1 MFVKRNA
8 FYRIVVIS
16 ICFLLVGISLF
27 IPLAGQI
34 EENPVLF
41 YSILGV
47 FLFLYVG
54 CCVGNELYIR
64 FRYKGKDEDE

>member
-1 MFVKRNA
+1 MFIKRNA

-41 YSILGV
+41 YSVLGV
-47 FLFLYVG
+47 FLFLYVA
-54 CCVGNELYIR
+54 CCVGNELYIH
-64 FRYKGKDEDE
+64 FHYKGKDKDE